1 MKKTERIM
9 HRAPRSAARAS
20 RARIALCTS
29 NGKCVPGRKLVS
41 GTHNSV
47 IYQSLRSLC
56 TSCTS
61 CTTFS
66 EFILGLLLNT
76 VLFLKKNFNLKTP
89 GTAGTALETPAITHF
104 LPVSTW
110 YTRWYSLVQ
119 TPSYLVH
126 NKNIELIVDHN
137 SRISSTMSTNHENRL
152 TLRAHRSVSSISTQ

>member
-20 RARIALCTS
+20 RARTAMCDS

-56 TSCTS
+56 TSCT
-61 CTTFS
+61 TFS

-89 GTAGTALETPAITHF
+89 VTHVTHCGTTINPHFSCGTSVTHPVTHLSHIAL
-104 LPVSTW
+104 
-110 YTRWYSLVQ
+110 
-119 TPSYLVH
+119 YLSH
-126 NKNIELIVDHN
+126 NKNIELFVDHN
-137 SRISSTMSTNHENRL
+137 SRISNTMSTNHENRL
-152 TLRAHRSVSSISTQ
+152 TLRDHRSVSSISTQ